1 MTTRLTVLVLGC
13 ALVSLIPAAAQTN
26 WPQFRGDMAG
36 VVADDPGLPD
46 SWSTDQNVA
55 WQIDVPGRGWASPI
69 VWGDHVFV
77 LTSTA
82 VAGPE
87 VPIQP
92 IENYRAR
99 SLGGTMTAAFITEQ
113 AEPLRWV
120 LYDVDFESGE
130 VRWETTLHTEV
141 PALPTHQKST
151 FASETPVTDGE
162 RVYVYMADIGLF
174 AIDFDGE
181 IVWSVPL
188 EWLPRREWGAASSP
202 VLHDGRLYLVND
214 NEAESYVAA
223 YVAATGEELWRTA
236 RDERSNWSTP
246 FVWENDVRTEL
257 VTTGQNGVRAY
268 GLDGEVL
275 WSLTGMSS
283 LVIPTPFSEHG
294 LLYINSGYV
303 ADQSRPVYAI
313 RAGASGDI
321 TLPEGSMSNDYV
333 VWSHPQL
340 GSYNPSSL
348 VYGDYHYTLLDRGIL
363 LCYDARTGEE
373 VYPRKRITAGTLF
386 TASPW
391 AYNGKLFALSE
402 DGDTFVIQAG
412 PEFAVLGRNS
422 LDEMTLSTP
431 AVVQG
436 SVLIRTAT
444 KLYRIAESGN

>member
-1 MTTRLTVLVLGC
+1 MAQATRHRWQ
-13 ALVSLIPAAAQTN
+13 SL
-26 WPQFRGDMAG
+26 
-36 VVADDPGLPD
+36 
-46 SWSTDQNVA
+46 
-55 WQIDVPGRGWASPI
+55 
-69 VWGDHVFV
+69 
-77 LTSTA
+77 
-82 VAGPE
+82 
-87 VPIQP
+87 
-92 IENYRAR
+92 
-99 SLGGTMTAAFITEQ
+99 
-113 AEPLRWV
+113 
-120 LYDVDFESGE
+120 
-130 VRWETTLHTEV
+130 
-141 PALPTHQKST
+141 ALPPPQGGIL
-151 FASETPVTDGE
+151 AL
-162 RVYVYMADIGLF
+162 RA
-174 AIDFDGE
+174 
-181 IVWSVPL
+181 
-188 EWLPRREWGAASSP
+188 RREWGAASSP

-373 VYPRKRITAGTLF
+373 VDPRKRITDGTLF